1 VIDEKSGFLLKARE
15 ALDGA
20 ESEFT
25 NKRYNNAA
33 NRAYPGLHRAG
44 YACFHAAIAA
54 LLDAGMHPPGRQ
66 WGHDYV
72 QAQFSGL
79 LIHRRKLYPEQL
91 GNVLSRNIDVRKEAD
106 YDAESVS
113 EKDAKRAI
121 EKARQFVE
129 AVEAK
134 VR

>member
-20 ESEFT
+20 QSEFA
-25 NKRYNNAA
+25 NKRYDNAA
-33 NRAYPGLHRAG
+33 NRAY

-54 LLDAGMHPPGRQ
+54 LLDAGVHPPGRQ

-91 GNVLSRNIDVRKEAD
+91 GSVLSRNIDVRKEAD

-121 EKARQFVE
+121 EKAKRFVE
-129 AVEAK
+129 AVEA
-134 VR
+134 RMR

>member
-1 VIDEKSGFLLKARE
+1 VIDEKSGFLFKARE
-15 ALDGA
+15 ALAGA
-20 ESEFT
+20 QSEFAS
-25 NKRYNNAA
+25 KRYNNAA
-33 NRAYPGLHRAG
+33 NRAY

-54 LLDAGMHPPGRQ
+54 LLDAGVRPQGPL

-91 GNVLSRNIDVRKEAD
+91 GSVLSRNIDVRKEAD

-121 EKARQFVE
+121 EKAKRFVE
-129 AVEAK
+129 AVETK

>member
-1 VIDEKSGFLLKARE
+1 VIDEKSGFLFKACE

-20 ESEFT
+20 QSEFA

-33 NRAYPGLHRAG
+33 NRAY

-54 LLDAGMHPPGRQ
+54 LLDAGVHPPARQ

-91 GNVLSRNIDVRKEAD
+91 GSVLSRNIDVRKEAD

-121 EKARQFVE
+121 EKAKRFVE
-129 AVEAK
+129 AVETK